1 MNYENLL
8 ATYSLL
14 ALIRENCKE
23 ECNKSILNVFLP
35 ILKETLNRMLQKV
48 GFELKGKD
56 YTEIQSKAEEEFGL
70 KIPIPVLE
78 TLMSEIARNSSA
90 DFVLNKDHS
99 FIIKTPFGSQVGM
112 DYKQQKKR
120 IRKLEKNYKLPV
132 GGINLVHT

>member
-70 KIPIPVLE
+70 KIPIPVFE
-78 TLMSEIARNSSA
+78 TLISEIARN
-90 DFVLNKDHS
+90 
-99 FIIKTPFGSQVGM
+99 
-112 DYKQQKKR
+112 
-120 IRKLEKNYKLPV
+120 
-132 GGINLVHT
+132 